1 MNDTLSCPTVQDADT
16 VHRYV
21 AGTLGPHE
29 VEAFE
34 IHLLECASCQEVVRE
49 GVAIRQALS
58 RGGPTSLRPRFL
70 LWAGPIAAAAALA
83 VWLVLR
89 PVDPLARLARVD
101 VVPGFEGLAVRA
113 EADSAATMADRGM
126 AAYLA
131 GDFREAARLLGGASE
146 LDPAPAVHFFLGI
159 ARLKIGASEEA
170 IAALSLAAEPPDNPY
185 AAEAHLYLSKA
196 WLGLGNADSALV
208 HLGRVS
214 AGVADVRAHAV
225 ALADSVR
232 EAMR

>member
-1 MNDTLSCPTVQDADT
+1 M
-16 VHRYV
+16 HRYV
-21 AGTLGPHE
+21 AGTLGPSE

-34 IHLLECASCQEVVRE
+34 IHLLECASCQVVVGE

-89 PVDPLARLARVD
+89 PVDPLARLGRVD

-113 EADSAATMADRGM
+113 EADSGAALADRGM

-131 GDFREAARLLGGASE
+131 GDFREAARLLGEASE
-146 LDPAPAVHFFLGI
+146 LDPEPAVHIFLGI
-159 ARLKIGASEEA
+159 ARLKEGASEEA
-170 IAALSLAAEPPDNPY
+170 IAALAAAAEPADNPY

-196 WLGLGNADSALV
+196 WLGLGNADSALA
-208 HLGRVS
+208 HLGSVLS
-214 AGVADVRAHAV
+214 TPSDVVAHAV
-225 ALADSVR
+225 ALADRVR
-232 EAMR
+232 EALR

>member
-1 MNDTLSCPTVQDADT
+1 MSTILSCPTARDGDT

-21 AGTLGPHE
+21 AGTLNLSE

-58 RGGPTSLRPRFL
+58 NRGSTSLRPRFL
-70 LWAGPIAAAAALA
+70 LWGAPIAAVAAMAT
-83 VWLVLR
+83 WLVLR
-89 PVDPLARLARVD
+89 AVDPLARLGRVD

-113 EADSAATMADRGM
+113 EADSGAALVDRGM

-131 GDFREAARLLGGASE
+131 GDFQEAAQLLDEASE
-146 LDPAPAVHFFLGI
+146 LDAAPAVHFFLGI
-159 ARLKIGASEEA
+159 ARLKIGTNAEA
-170 IAALSLAAEPPDNPY
+170 IVALALATEPRDNPY

-196 WLGLGNADSALV
+196 WLRLGNADSALA
-208 HLGRVS
+208 HLGSVS
-214 AGVADVRAHAV
+214 STSSDVSVHAE
-225 ALADSVR
+225 ALGDSVR
-232 EAMR
+232 QVLR

>member
-1 MNDTLSCPTVQDADT
+1 M
-16 VHRYV
+16 
-21 AGTLGPHE
+21 
-29 VEAFE
+29 
-34 IHLLECASCQEVVRE
+34 RE
-49 GVAIRQALS
+49 GVAIRRALRTEGS
-58 RGGPTSLRPRFL
+58 TLPRPRFL

-101 VVPGFEGLAVRA
+101 VVPGFVGLAVRA
-113 EADSAATMADRGM
+113 EADSGAALADRGM

-131 GDFREAARLLGGASE
+131 GDFRDAARLLGEASE

-159 ARLKIGASEEA
+159 ARLKVGASEEA
-170 IAALSLAAEPPDNPY
+170 IAALSLAAEPADNPY

-208 HLGRVS
+208 HLRSVS
-214 AGVADVRAHAV
+214 STPSDVGAHAV

-232 EAMR
+232 EALR